1 MIIINFTSLKYKGV
15 VMQKWYNKL
24 SKGQKL
30 TILIPAVIAGLTI
43 GADDMGDLKGI
54 ILTCMVVV
62 PPFIYFELEKRK

>member
-1 MIIINFTSLKYKGV
+1 
-15 VMQKWYNKL
+15 MQKWYNKL

-43 GADDMGDLKGI
+43 GADIGDLKGI

>member
-1 MIIINFTSLKYKGV
+1 
-15 VMQKWYNKL
+15 MQKWYDKL
-24 SKGQKL
+24 SRGQKL

>member
-1 MIIINFTSLKYKGV
+1 
-15 VMQKWYNKL
+15 MQKWYNGL

-43 GADDMGDLKGI
+43 GADIGDLKGI

-62 PPFIYFELEKRK
+62 PPFIYLELEKRK